1 MEVDVRELTVENFLM
16 QGISP
21 KDEAAKTDEAER
33 TVGAPKTR
41 EIQQI
46 VVMETI
52 TRGVENVE
60 SSLPDDEP
68 LPPYYFAYL

>member
-1 MEVDVRELTVENFLM
+1 MEADVRELTVENFVM

-33 TVGAPKTR
+33 TVEAPKTR
-41 EIQQI
+41 QIQPI

-52 TRGVENVE
+52 TRGVESGE
-60 SSLPDDEP
+60 SSLADD
-68 LPPYYFAYL
+68 